1 MPPARRVTPAADAS
15 PPSRPSW
22 ANPVFTL
29 KSLAAV
35 HATLGDNGLLDTFFE
50 RLDQIVTL
58 IEAQSHAC
66 DTELARD
73 MITRR
78 SLNVLLYGRSGAGK
92 TTLIG
97 TVVNDAAMHKVG
109 EAGVT
114 TAVQNHA
121 TESGLV
127 FTDRPGIDIPGAQA
141 QTAEGRATLNE
152 MSSTTSMLKRGS
164 DFLAEQAR
172 RVEWAR
178 QLRDL
183 DRRLR
188 SSSAEDRPLALVY
201 VQHAAHRLY
210 ADRVSELIRRSHEM
224 LVPTLIVISD
234 KWSVSRAELANKEA
248 EVAELIASVGRNKR
262 GKAVAQLSLSSIP
275 KHVGA
280 TVHPQAG
287 VPEFVSTLLST
298 LDPAD
303 ALTFLRNDGLMER
316 VLGKR
321 RRSSAGSAGGRPASP
336 PPVADSPA

>member
-1 MPPARRVTPAADAS
+1 MPPGKDRDAAATPNWS
-15 PPSRPSW
+15 
-22 ANPVFTL
+22 NPVFALTT
-29 KSLAAV
+29 SAAV
-35 HATLGDNGLLDTFFE
+35 HATLNDESLLDTFFE
-50 RLDQIVTL
+50 RLHQICTL
-58 IEAQSHAC
+58 IEAQAHSAN
-66 DTELARD
+66 TELARD
-73 MITRR
+73 MIDKRR
-78 SLNVLLYGRSGAGK
+78 VQILFYGRSGAGK

-97 TVVNDAAMHKVG
+97 TLTDQKEKLHAFG
-109 EAGVT
+109 EASVT
-114 TAVQNHA
+114 REVTNHH
-121 TESGLV
+121 TPCGIH

-141 QTAEGRATLNE
+141 QTAEGRASLET
-152 MSSTTSMLKRGS
+152 MSASSSLLKQAA

-275 KHVGA
+275 KPVGA

-321 RRSSAGSAGGRPASP
+321 RRSSAGSAGGGPASP